1 MSTSSNPDAPT
12 KDNPYASELLVNR
25 LMTEGSDKETR
36 HFELSL
42 KDSGL
47 EYLPGDSLGVVPTN
61 CEEVVSDLLHAVG
74 LTGEE
79 TITLGEESIGLKD
92 ALMNR
97 LACTVLSKIQIKKF
111 NEFAQ
116 SDKLNDL
123 LQIAN
128 KDSLVDYMWGR
139 ELIDLFIEFPQSGI
153 SAQDFVGLLR
163 PMPPRLYSI
172 ASSLSAHYE
181 EVHLTVA
188 VVRYEG
194 NGRKR
199 KGVCSSYL
207 AERVGE
213 SIPCYLHPN
222 KNFKLPEDPS
232 IPIIMVGPGT
242 GIAPFRAF
250 IEERKSTGATG
261 KNWLF
266 FGDRSQKTDY
276 LYGDEWESYQKD
288 GILNELDLAWS
299 RDQAEKVYVQHK
311 MLEKGSQLWSWL
323 NDGAVFYVCGDAS
336 RMAKDVD
343 QALRTIAQEEG
354 SMSEEDAGAWVKALQ
369 KERRYLKDV
378 Y

>member
-1 MSTSSNPDAPT
+1 MSTSANPDAPT

-61 CEEVVSDLLHAVG
+61 CEEVVSDLFHAVG

-79 TITLGEESIGLKD
+79 TITLGEENIGLKD

-139 ELIDLFIEFPQSGI
+139 ELIDLFLEFPQSGMN
-153 SAQDFVGLLR
+153 AQDFVGLLR

-172 ASSLSAHYE
+172 ASSLSAHSE

-207 AERVGE
+207 AERVGQTV
-213 SIPCYLHPN
+213 PCYLHPN
-222 KNFKLPEDPS
+222 KNFKLPEDS
-232 IPIIMVGPGT
+232 STPIIMVGPGT

-261 KNWLF
+261 QNWLF

-299 RDQAEKVYVQHK
+299 RDQEEKVYVQHK
-311 MLEKGSQLWSWL
+311 MLEKGSQLWNWL
-323 NDGAVFYVCGDAS
+323 YDGAVFYVCGDAS

-354 SMSEEDAGAWVKALQ
+354 SMSEEDADAWVKALQ